1 VHDLGM
7 LYACVL
13 VVGQSGVLLVTL
25 QDFNFRSALVNLPN
39 EAAPWLSGCEEA
51 GKAGLLE

>member
-1 VHDLGM
+1 M

-39 EAAPWLSGCEEA
+39 EAAPRLSGCEEA